1 MHISSLSIRNFRNFK
16 SAKFHFKSGINTIIG
31 ENGAGKTNLFYALRI
46 LIDDTLPRYINF
58 YSSDFNRGLG
68 NWVGQWIIITLFF
81 DELDASEEA
90 QALAVQSSGHMDTT
104 SNGSYSVYFRP
115 RYQFRKELFDY
126 SQTPDKNAEGLQLL
140 LDKISLE
147 DYETVYLS
155 RGSGDFSDEEVYK
168 KYIGDFIAI
177 EFPDPDEKEELI
189 FGTYLPREINIH
201 NEVSCTF
208 IKALRDVESDLRS
221 YANNPLVNL
230 LRGKEKTVEVAK
242 QDEIIES
249 IDKLNEQ
256 IGSLDEV
263 IEVKNGIDK
272 SIKEA
277 VGTTYAPNIDIRS
290 ELPNEMEKLF
300 QSLKLWVG
308 DPDDE
313 GYKGRIW
320 ELSLGGA
327 NLIYLSLKL
336 LEYEKVKTDRIAN
349 FLLIEEP
356 EAHIHTHI
364 QKTLFNNLKESKT
377 QVIISTHSTHI
388 SSVSK
393 ISSVNVLSRGER
405 DAVVFHP
412 SNNLSSDEIV
422 RVERYLDAVR
432 SNLLFA
438 KGVLLVEGD
447 AEQILI
453 PEMFKKVFGL
463 SLDEIGISL
472 INIGSTGFENV
483 ARIFHPDRIKKYCA
497 IITDLDKSIVT
508 LPDSP
513 DEDDDYQKH
522 CRASQEKGEERKNR
536 LTEFCNDNDYLEL
549 FFAENTFEVDFLMN
563 GNSYEFVQ
571 TLEKIY
577 TREADKKKA
586 KKKLEDKSVEVAGVE
601 VLRLAD
607 KQGKGWLALLVAE
620 QIGYNTFI
628 PEYILE
634 AIAWASSHIN
644 TSSKVKAVSYRLKSI
659 SGNNNDDLQE
669 EAKKFKTRGKS
680 EEEIIIE
687 FCATFPDDQLTKFL
701 SNL

>member
-16 SAKFHFKSGINTIIG
+16 NAKFLFKNGINTIIG
-31 ENGAGKTNLFYALRI
+31 ENGSGKTNLFYALRI
-46 LIDDTLPRYINF
+46 LIDDSLPRYIHF
-58 YSSDFNRGLG
+58 YSSDFNRSLG
-68 NWVGQWIIITLFF
+68 DWAGHWIIITLFF

-104 SNGSYSVYFRP
+104 SSGSYSVYFRP

-126 SQTPDKNAEGLQLL
+126 SQTAYKNAAGLQLL

-155 RGSGDFSDEEVYK
+155 RGSGDFSDTETYK
-168 KYIGDFIAI
+168 KYIGNFDSI

-230 LRGKEKTVEVAK
+230 LKGKEKTVEISK
-242 QDEIIES
+242 QDEIIDS

-256 IGSLDEV
+256 IGSIDEV
-263 IEVKNGIDK
+263 IEVKKGIDK
-272 SIKEA
+272 SIKDA
-277 VGTTYAPNIDIRS
+277 VGTTYAPNIDIKS
-290 ELPNEMEKLF
+290 ELPKEIEKLF

-313 GYKGRIW
+313 GYKGKIW

-336 LEYEKVKTDRIAN
+336 LEYEKVRTDRIAN

-364 QKTLFNNLKESKT
+364 QKTLFNNLKESRT

-393 ISSVNVLSRGER
+393 ISSVNILSRGDKE
-405 DAVVFHP
+405 AMVFHP
-412 SNNLSSDEIV
+412 SNKLEANEIV
-422 RVERYLDAVR
+422 RIERYLDAVR

-453 PEMFKKVFGL
+453 PEMVKKVFGL
-463 SLDEIGISL
+463 SLDEIGVSL

-483 ARIFHPDRIKKYCA
+483 ARIFHPDRIRKYCA

-508 LPDSP
+508 LPDNP
-513 DEDDDYQKH
+513 KDDDDYQKH
-522 CRASQEKGEERKNR
+522 CRASESKGKERKKR
-536 LTEFCNDNDYLEL
+536 LKEFCDGNDYIEL
-549 FFAENTFEVDFLMN
+549 FFAENTFEVNLLMN
-563 GNSYEFVQ
+563 ENSYEFVH
-571 TLEKIY
+571 TLDKIY
-577 TREADKKKA
+577 SREADIKKA
-586 KKKLEDKSVEVAGVE
+586 KEKFENTSIEIAGVE
-601 VLRLAD
+601 VLRIAD
-607 KQGKGWLALLVAE
+607 KQGKGWFALLVAE
-620 QIGYNTFI
+620 QLVYNTYI
-628 PEYILE
+628 PKYILK

-644 TSSKVKAVSYRLKSI
+644 LSSKVKAISYRIKEI
-659 SGNNNDDLQE
+659 RNNQNDGLQE
-669 EAKKFKTRGKS
+669 SAKKFKLKGKS
-680 EEEIIIE
+680 EEEILKE
-687 FCATFPDDQLTKFL
+687 FCATFPDDQLTKFFDL
-701 SNL
+701 L